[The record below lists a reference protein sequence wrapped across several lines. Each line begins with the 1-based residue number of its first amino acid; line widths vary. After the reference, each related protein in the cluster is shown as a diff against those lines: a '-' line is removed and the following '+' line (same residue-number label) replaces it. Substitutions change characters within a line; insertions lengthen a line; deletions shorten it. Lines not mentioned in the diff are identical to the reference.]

1 MVNTHQVD
9 NAVLAVRERRTLD
22 AKEKAEL
29 NDIGRGMWAR
39 LRPDHQW
46 LRDWEY
52 V

>member
-1 MVNTHQVD
+1 MINTHQVD

-22 AKEKAEL
+22 TKEKSEL
-29 NDIGRGMWAR
+29 EDAGRQMWAR
-39 LRPDHQW
+39 LRPGYEW